1 MNRIGKIASLLLVS
15 MLIAAIT
22 FMSCSNDNQPPAPDP
37 EPEFSVHAY
46 EAVGLTGEF
55 GWGATDHQSYA
66 GSDWEADYPIER
78 NLALF
83 LQGVGRTFEALD
95 LLDEDSDAYDED
107 AVFNPRLIEAGMH
120 LKVRDEG
127 FSVDVDS
134 DSMVDFLID
143 YFDVLMEG
151 DISSFTQLI
160 SMASFSQPPE
170 ELIDINGHIA
180 LSGKVTSTADPAFY
194 EVSPAS
200 GNPLRYNYSLYADV
214 DVGTDIAISGSTTG
228 TISGELKYSGV
239 MNLVMSK
246 TGSTSLM
253 PQAITIE
260 VRPFVD
266 RSLVTIQNAMDDID
280 EMVEP
285 TAADVF
291 DALKPAVWGS
301 TNDWCIRITRS
312 VGDAFGVRIAALSHT
327 WDDADALQVIED
339 FVSLMSRK

>member
-1 MNRIGKIASLLLVS
+1 
-15 MLIAAIT
+15 MLIAAIA
-22 FMSCSNDNQPPAPDP
+22 FMSCSNENQPPGPDP

-55 GWGATDHQSYA
+55 GWGATDHQAYA

-83 LQGVGRTFEALD
+83 LQWVGRTFEALD

-107 AVFNPRLIEAGMH
+107 AVFNPRSIEAGMH

-127 FSVDVDS
+127 FSVDVGS

-194 EVSPAS
+194 EVSPAP

-214 DVGTDIAISGSTTG
+214 DVGTDIAISGS
-228 TISGELKYSGV
+228 ISGELKYSGV
-239 MNLVMSK
+239 MNLVMSN
-246 TGSTSLM
+246 TGSTS
-253 PQAITIE
+253 
-260 VRPFVD
+260 
-266 RSLVTIQNAMDDID
+266 
-280 EMVEP
+280 
-285 TAADVF
+285 
-291 DALKPAVWGS
+291 
-301 TNDWCIRITRS
+301 
-312 VGDAFGVRIAALSHT
+312 
-327 WDDADALQVIED
+327 
-339 FVSLMSRK
+339 